1 MNKNKPEIKDIEV
14 DGNTVRFINVRK
26 GKKNEPSIVIETGEM
41 EEEKEEQIKFPTLAY
56 REAYRKAFKLG
67 K

>member
-1 MNKNKPEIKDIEV
+1 MNKTKPKTEDIKI

-26 GKKNEPSIVIETGEM
+26 GKKNEPSIVIESGEM
-41 EEEKEEQIKFPTLAY
+41 KEEKEEQIKFPTLTY
-56 REAYRKAFKLG
+56 REAYRKAFKLE